1 MALKQGGKRL
11 CTDSFIITTFRWQP
25 KLWEALGVSAGATSG
40 DKKTV
45 KSDEQIKLE
54 SNFLRGTLATTL
66 EDTTTG
72 ALPYEDTKLT
82 KFHGIYQQ
90 DDRDLRQERQKQGL
104 EKAFSF
110 MIRVRS
116 PGGVCT
122 PEQWLKLDEISD
134 KFANTTIK
142 ITTRQAVQFH
152 GVVKW
157 NLKVGISN
165 FFLLIR

>member
-1 MALKQGGKRL
+1 MGSVCMLPVHIL
-11 CTDSFIITTFRWQP
+11 IFYSWQP
-25 KLWEALGVSAGATSG
+25 KLWESLGVSGGASE
-40 DKKTV
+40 DKKAV
-45 KSDEQIKLE
+45 KGDEQIKLE

-66 EDTTTG
+66 EDTSTG

-110 MIRVRS
+110 MIRIRS
-116 PGGVCT
+116 PGGICT
-122 PEQWLKLDEISD
+122 TRQWLQLDDISD
-134 KFANTTIK
+134 KFANSTIK

-152 GVVKW
+152 GVLKW
-157 NLKVGISN
+157 SLKV
-165 FFLLIR
+165 

>member
-1 MALKQGGKRL
+1 M
-11 CTDSFIITTFRWQP
+11 
-25 KLWEALGVSAGATSG
+25 GATAG
-40 DKKTV
+40 QDKKSV

-110 MIRVRS
+110 MIRIRS
-116 PGGVCT
+116 PGGICSPT
-122 PEQWLKLDEISD
+122 QWLKMDEISD
-134 KFANTTIK
+134 KFANSTIK

-152 GVVKW
+152 GVLKW
-157 NLKVGISN
+157 SLKVCLFHFRVLKFCSH
-165 FFLLIR
+165 